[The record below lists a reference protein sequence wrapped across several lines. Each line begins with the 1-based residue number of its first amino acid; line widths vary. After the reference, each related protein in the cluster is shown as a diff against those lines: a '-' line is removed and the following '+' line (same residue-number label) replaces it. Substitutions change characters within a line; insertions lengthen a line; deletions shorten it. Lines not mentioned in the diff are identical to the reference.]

1 MISASIL
8 AAALFLAENS
18 QLEAARKLAQAG
30 QHLSAIAEFQ
40 KALEA
45 APTNA
50 TIWLELANARM
61 AAGQTPGAI
70 GDYSR
75 AVRLSP
81 SDLAAQKALAQAV
94 EKSQNAPR
102 ALVEWRRVAQ
112 LAQGAEQAEAEAR
125 AEAIL
130 QAMGQAP
137 KAPSVTEPETEH
149 AKPTAAEAKA
159 PPSSAPKSV
168 HTASSDPAELKK
180 IVELWKKGERDKA
193 LEQLRGVIK
202 KSPSPEAYYYGGLM
216 RLEEKKFDMAEFNL
230 RKATSDKNLSGNAW
244 YWLGRTLESRKKPK
258 DAKDAFRKSLEHAPK
273 GEFAAEAKA
282 RLEEP
287 KAESKTDKP
296 KTADTTHAKAA
307 SAMRPEAVPATI
319 PDSLRAPYTWYAP
332 EFPFPKGDGSE
343 VGKML
348 EEAAKQSTQKQNDLA
363 LSTLE
368 QIKLKESA
376 SPSAEL
382 VGLASG
388 LVYNAMGLPANAIGQ
403 IQGFLKDH
411 PTNPLADYAK
421 FVEGVSLLRVGKA
434 DSAAMRLGPL
444 PIAPKGAL
452 WTESARQSALG
463 EALRLSGK
471 PKESVSALKLA
482 FDAETEP
489 RSKRS
494 LALRLYRGAKKAGN
508 ADQAIQPLTE
518 SRKGCDRSAACL
530 EATVS
535 LADLQWS
542 AGKPALAQPLY
553 EEIAKTW
560 PTSSET
566 PWALYQVGTTLAGQG
581 KRSEAQAA
589 WKGLLEHHPGSYWA
603 GQARLRLED
612 AVWQT
617 RYREEK

>member
-8 AAALFLAENS
+8 AATLFLADNG
-18 QLEAARKLAQAG
+18 QLETARKLAAAG
-30 QHLSAIAEFQ
+30 QHLSAIAEYQ
-40 KALEA
+40 KALESSPA
-45 APTNA
+45 NSG
-50 TIWLELANARM
+50 IWLELANARM
-61 AAGQTPGAI
+61 AAGQIPGAI

-81 SDLAAQKALAQAV
+81 SDVAAQKALATAV
-94 EKSQNAPR
+94 EKSGNPPR
-102 ALVEWRRVAQ
+102 ALLEWRRVAQ
-112 LAQGAEQAEAEAR
+112 LAQGADQAEAEAR

-130 QAMGQAP
+130 QALGQAP
-137 KAPSVTEPETEH
+137 KPAAPDTAKNH
-149 AKPTAAEAKA
+149 AKPAAAEAKA

-168 HTASSDPAELKK
+168 QSAASDPADLKK

-193 LEQLRGVIK
+193 LEQLRVVIK

-230 RKATSDKNLSGNAW
+230 RKATSDKTLAGNAW
-244 YWLGRTLESRKKPK
+244 YWLGRALESRKKAK
-258 DAKDAFRKSLEHAPK
+258 EAKDAFRKSLELTPK

-287 KAESKTDKP
+287 KKEPSKP
-296 KTADTTHAKAA
+296 ADTAHVAKGPAP
-307 SAMRPEAVPATI
+307 RPEAAPPSI

-332 EFPFPKGDGSE
+332 DLPFPKGDGSE

-348 EEAAKQSTQKQNDLA
+348 EEAAKQSSQKQNDLA

-368 QIKLKESA
+368 QLKLKESA

-403 IQGFLKDH
+403 LQGFLKDH
-411 PTNPLADYAK
+411 PTNAQADYAK
-421 FVEGVSLLRVGKA
+421 FVEGVCLLRVGKA

-463 EALRLSGK
+463 EALRLTGK
-471 PKESVSALKLA
+471 LKESVSALKLG
-482 FDAETEP
+482 FEAESEA

-494 LALRLYRGAKKAGN
+494 LALRLYRGAKKAGI
-508 ADQAIQPLTE
+508 ADQAVGPLAEVKKT
-518 SRKGCDRSAACL
+518 CDKSATCVEVA
-530 EATVS
+530 VS

-542 AGKPALAQPLY
+542 AGKTAPAQALY

-560 PTSSET
+560 PTSPET
-566 PWALYQVGTTLAGQG
+566 PWALYQIGTTLAAQG
-581 KRSEAQAA
+581 KRNEAQVA
-589 WKGLLEHHPGSYWA
+589 WKNLLEHHPGSYWA
-603 GQARLRLED
+603 GQARLRIED
-612 AVWQT
+612 AVWQS
-617 RYREEK
+617 RYQESK